1 MEKIKIGV
9 ISFEHM
15 HALSYTNALK
25 SLPQV
30 ELVGIADSDTGRGTI
45 MASRFNTSYF
55 KDYKE
60 LLNMDL
66 DGVIICTCNKLHA
79 ETVVEAAKAKKHI
92 LVEKPFATNYE
103 DAKVMLE
110 AAKENGVKL
119 LSAFPMRYNQAVI
132 EAKAA
137 VDRGDIGDILC
148 ITGINHGKIPSGWF
162 LDKDLA
168 GGGAVIDHTVHV
180 ADLMRWFTGSEC
192 KSVYAES
199 GELIHNKGIDDCGI
213 VNVEFE
219 NGVFGTID
227 CSWGHHKNYTIWPEV
242 YMEIVGTKGVLE
254 VDAFRQTERVYS
266 IKDNSIDDNMW
277 ASGGDEGLIRE
288 FIKVIE
294 AAKAGEVR
302 EGSHHATGLDGERAM
317 EIAVAAYKSSNE
329 NKVVKVEHLIVQ

>member
-1 MEKIKIGV
+1 MRKIKIGV

-15 HALSYTNALK
+15 HAVSYTNAIK
-25 SLPQV
+25 NFPQA
-30 ELVGIADSDTGRGTI
+30 ELLGIADSDTARGTE
-45 MASRFNTSYF
+45 MASRFNTAYY
-55 KDYKE
+55 KDYKD
-60 LLNMDL
+60 LLNTDI

-79 ETVVEAAKAKKHI
+79 ETTVAAARAKKHI

-103 DAKVMLE
+103 DAKAMLQ

-119 LSAFPMRYNQAVI
+119 LTAFPMRFNQAVI

-137 VDRGDIGDILC
+137 VDRGDIGEILC
-148 ITGINHGKIPSGWF
+148 ITGINHGKMPSGWF
-162 LDKDLA
+162 LDKELA
-168 GGGAVIDHTVHV
+168 GGGAVMDHTVHV

-219 NGVFGTID
+219 NGIFGTID

-254 VDAFRQTERVYS
+254 VDAFRQIERVYS
-266 IKDNSIDDNMW
+266 IKNNSIDDNMW
-277 ASGGDEGLIRE
+277 ADGGDDGLIKE

-294 AAKAGEVR
+294 AAISGENL
-302 EGSHHATGLDGERAM
+302 GDSHHATGLDGERAM
-317 EIAVAAYKSSNE
+317 EIAVAAYKSSSE
-329 NKVVKVEHLIVQ
+329 NKVVKVEHLNV